1 MQFLTLD
8 FQGKIFQTIVPVYFL
23 DEIILTLKHIKTR
36 SLFFCWM
43 LMKIRFIKTTTLATT
58 YPTHNNV
65 LIRSFMATS
74 QKFI

>member
-36 SLFFCWM
+36 SLFF
-43 LMKIRFIKTTTLATT
+43 LLDVNENQV
-58 YPTHNNV
+58 Y
-65 LIRSFMATS
+65 
-74 QKFI
+74 